1 VRRGSNAHG
10 ARHASRTAFFRTDL
24 YVHEMTLTGL
34 GVGSVGPFVPST
46 KPLVSLFLRWGG
58 KMLLHQDQ
66 SFCCRSPGE
75 KACVDLV
82 SWHAD
87 DMAGKEIDP
96 IRAKSALAVI
106 RQNPGIALFAVSP
119 LIALVAIIW
128 VFAGAGWGIAV
139 ALASLVAGGAFI
151 VLKR

>member
-1 VRRGSNAHG
+1 
-10 ARHASRTAFFRTDL
+10 
-24 YVHEMTLTGL
+24 MTLTGL

-46 KPLVSLFLRWGG
+46 KPFVSLFLRWGG
-58 KMLLHQDQ
+58 KSYCTKINPAVADP
-66 SFCCRSPGE
+66 PGE

-106 RQNPGIALFAVSP
+106 KQNPGIALFALSP
-119 LIALVAIIW
+119 ALILLGVIW
-128 VFAGAGWGIAV
+128 WLAGAGWAIAAAV
-139 ALASLVAGGAFI
+139 VLVLLGGAAV